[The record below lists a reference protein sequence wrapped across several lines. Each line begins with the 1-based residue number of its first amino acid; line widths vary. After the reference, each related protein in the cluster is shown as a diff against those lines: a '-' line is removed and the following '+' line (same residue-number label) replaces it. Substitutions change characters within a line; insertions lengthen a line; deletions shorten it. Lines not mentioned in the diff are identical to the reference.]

1 MATIAKQI
9 LYPKN
14 DQILEL
20 NGLQDS
26 ETLAYLNAA
35 TITGTL
41 KNSAGEE
48 VTGLIDVAFSYVT
61 DSDGDYQ
68 AQVEGTTFDPTVGGG
83 YILYVD
89 GTQSGKDFHIEI
101 PVTIKVRKG

>member
-20 NGLQDS
+20 IGLQDS

-41 KNSAGEE
+41 KDSVGVE
-48 VTGLIDVAFSYVT
+48 VTGLIDLAFSYVAE
-61 DSDGDYQ
+61 SDGDYQ
-68 AQVEGTTFDPTVGGG
+68 AQIEGTTFNPTVGGG

-89 GTQSGKDFHIEI
+89 GAQSGKDFHIEI